1 MCDELIYVPPVVPVF
16 PLPGVVLF
24 PHTIVPLHVFEPR
37 YRDMMADALA
47 GERVIALALL
57 KPGWERLYHTLRAP
71 VHPTVGVGRIL
82 ESEHT
87 AEGNYN
93 LLLRGIGRATIVEEC
108 ESDTSYRQARIEP
121 VETYCTATEDAAQRL
136 RADLF
141 GAIEENPGL
150 DPPLLQNWLRLRE
163 AALQLG
169 ELVDLLAAGL
179 PADAELRQLMLG
191 EPDDLL
197 RGETLLEQIRTL
209 AAMARTQRRAT
220 RPPDVE
226 LN

>member
-1 MCDELIYVPPVVPVF
+1 MGDELIYVPPVVPVF

-24 PHTIVPLHVFEPR
+24 PHTIIPLHVFEPR
-37 YRDMMADALA
+37 YREMVADALA
-47 GERVIALALL
+47 GERVIAMALL
-57 KPGWERLYHTLRAP
+57 KQGWERRYHSRQAP

-82 ESEHT
+82 ESEQT
-87 AEGNYN
+87 SDGNYN
-93 LLLRGIGRATIVEEC
+93 LLLRGIGRAMIVEEC
-108 ESDTSYRQARIEP
+108 ASETSYRQARIEP
-121 VETYCTATEDAAQRL
+121 VETYCSATEDAAQRL
-136 RADLF
+136 RTELF
-141 GAIEENPGL
+141 GAIQENPGL
-150 DPPLLQNWLRLRE
+150 DPPLQRNWLRLRE

-179 PADAELRQLMLG
+179 PADPELRQLMLG

-209 AAMARTQRRAT
+209 AAMARTQRRAA
-220 RPPDVE
+220 RPQDVE